1 MAHQIETHTTET
13 GELQAAAIYARQDA
27 WHKLGTTVTEAFTA
41 EDAMTIGHLGGWN
54 IRKAPLTTTDITD
67 DGVPTIEVPDRYA
80 TVRTNPF
87 TGASEALGV
96 VGNHYTPI
104 QNEEHAEFL
113 NALVDESGAHF
124 ETAGSLRGGREVF
137 ITMKMPDH
145 MLVGDTDPV
154 DLYLAA
160 VNSHDGTSSFR
171 LMVSPVR
178 VVCAN
183 TLAMALRDNKG
194 VHSVRHTVNATQ
206 AIGEARRALDLS
218 FAYLDEF
225 QAEAERMIQTSL
237 TKAQFSKIIT
247 AEFGA
252 EADASEAVQT
262 RRGNMIDQMM
272 TLFAEA
278 GTQKGVRNTRWA
290 GYNAITE
297 YADHFQPVFAKGGD
311 VAEVRAQR
319 VILGAGADIKQR
331 AFELFRVN
339 A

>member
-13 GELQAAAIYARQDA
+13 GELQAAAIFARQDA

-67 DGVPTIEVPDRYA
+67 DGVSTIEVPDRYA

-194 VHSVRHTVNATQ
+194 VHSIRHTVNATQ

-225 QAEAERMIQTSL
+225 QAEAERMIQTSI
-237 TKAQFSKIIT
+237 TEAQFSKIIT

-252 EADASEAVQT
+252 GEDASKSAQT

-278 GTQKGVRNTRWA
+278 GTQKGVRGTNWA
-290 GYNAITE
+290 AYNSITE
-297 YADHFQPVFAKGGD
+297 YADHFQPVFAKGD
-311 VAEVRAQR
+311 NEAEARAQR
-319 VILGAGADIKQR
+319 VILGAGTDIKQR

>member
-1 MAHQIETHTTET
+1 MAHQIETHEN
-13 GELQAAAIYARQDA
+13 QAAAIFARQDA
-27 WHKLGTTVTEAFTA
+27 WHRLGTTVADSFTA

-54 IRKAPLTTTDITD
+54 VRKTPLATTDITD
-67 DGVPTIEVPDRYA
+67 DGVTTIEVPDRFA

-104 QNEEHAEFL
+104 QNEDHAEFL

-137 ITMKMPDH
+137 VTMKMPDH
-145 MLVGDTDPV
+145 IMIGDCDPV
-154 DLYLAA
+154 DQYIAA

-171 LMVSPVR
+171 IMVTPVR

-183 TLAMALRDNKG
+183 TLAVALRSNKG
-194 VHSVRHTVNATQ
+194 VLSIRHTRNATQ

-218 FAYLDEF
+218 FAYLEDF

-252 EADASEAVQT
+252 EADASKAVQT
-262 RRGNMIDQMM
+262 RRGNVVEQMM

-297 YADHFQPVFAKGGD
+297 YADHFQPVFAKGGNE
-311 VAEVRAQR
+311 AEMRAQR
-319 VILGAGADIKQR
+319 VILGAGDDIKQR
-331 AFELFRVN
+331 AYELFRVG

>member
-13 GELQAAAIYARQDA
+13 GELQAAAIFARQDA

-54 IRKAPLTTTDITD
+54 IRKTPLTTTDITD
-67 DGVPTIEVPDRYA
+67 DGVTTIQVPDRWA

-87 TGASEALGV
+87 TNASEALGV

-104 QNEEHAEFL
+104 QNEDHAEFL

-137 ITMKMPDH
+137 VTMKMPNH
-145 MLVGDTDPV
+145 IMIGDCDPV
-154 DLYLAA
+154 DQYIAA

-171 LMVSPVR
+171 IMVTPVR

-183 TLAMALRDNKG
+183 TLAVALRSNKG
-194 VHSVRHTVNATQ
+194 VHSIRHTRNATQ

-218 FAYLDEF
+218 FAYLEDF
-225 QAEAERMIQTSL
+225 QAEAERMIQTSI

-252 EADASEAVQT
+252 DADASKSTQT
-262 RRGNMIDQMM
+262 RRGNMVDQMM

-290 GYNAITE
+290 AYNAITE

-319 VILGAGADIKQR
+319 VILGAGDDIKQH